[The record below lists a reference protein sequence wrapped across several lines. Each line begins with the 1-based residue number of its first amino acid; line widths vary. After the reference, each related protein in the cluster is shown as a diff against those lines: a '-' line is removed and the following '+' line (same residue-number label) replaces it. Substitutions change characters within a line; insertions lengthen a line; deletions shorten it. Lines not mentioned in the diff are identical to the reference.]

1 MTRNKESDNG
11 LMNLKSNYSVQE
23 TAARLETALKGRG
36 LRLFARIDHS
46 AAAAE
51 AGVEMRPTEVLL
63 FGNPA
68 IGTPMM
74 LAAPTLAI
82 DLPFK
87 GLVWQDSSGQVW
99 LTYNT
104 SEYLSNR
111 HHVPQSLAKELKG
124 LVELLQKVAN

>member
-51 AGVEMRPTEVLL
+51 SGVEMRPTEVLL

-104 SEYLSNR
+104 PEYLSNR
-111 HHVPQSLAKELKG
+111 HHVPKSLVGELNG
-124 LVELLQKVAN
+124 LPELMGEIVK

>member
-1 MTRNKESDNG
+1 MTCNKEPDNG
-11 LMNLKSNYSVQE
+11 LMTLKSNHSVRE
-23 TAARLETALKGRG
+23 TAMRLETLLKEHG

-46 AAAAE
+46 ATAAE
-51 AGVEMRPTEVLL
+51 TGMKMRPIEVLL

-74 LAAPTLAI
+74 LATPTLAI

-87 GLVWQDSSGQVW
+87 GLVWEDSSGQAW
-99 LTYNT
+99 LTYNAP
-104 SEYLSNR
+104 EYLVNR
-111 HHVPQSLAKELKG
+111 HHVPRSLAKELKG